1 MSSELIILMLLAAC
15 AHAAWNAVIK
25 GGTNKLYETGLNVL
39 GGATGVVFILPF
51 VPLPASEAWFFLFV
65 SVCIHIVYYL
75 CIAIAYKQSEMS
87 YAYTLM
93 RGSTP
98 LFTAFGLAVLGQSL
112 SDMGWLGVLCLCA
125 GVLALASQNLFN
137 RTFDKCSTLAALGNS
152 IVITGYTLIDGF
164 GVRSSGNAI
173 SYVCWLYFLNA
184 FPLNLIILYRH
195 HREYGH
201 YLIRRWKTGL
211 FGGLCSLAG
220 YGVALWAMTQA
231 PIQLV
236 AALREASVMFGMLLS
251 VFFLG
256 ERFTQHRLAA
266 VILVTAGTVIMRLA

>member
-51 VPLPASEAWFFLFV
+51 VPPPALETWFFLFI
-65 SVCIHIVYYL
+65 SVCIHIAYYL
-75 CIAIAYKQSEMS
+75 CIAIAYRQSEMS

-98 LFTAFGLAVLGQSL
+98 LFTAFVLSALGQGL
-112 SDMGWLGVLCLCA
+112 SDMGWIGVLCLCA
-125 GVLALASQNLFN
+125 GVLALASQNLLD
-137 RTFDKCSTLAALGNS
+137 RTFDKYSTLAALGNS
-152 IVITGYTLIDGF
+152 IVITGYTLVDGF
-164 GVRSSGNAI
+164 GVRSSGNAMG
-173 SYVCWLYFLNA
+173 YVCWLYFLNA
-184 FPLNLIILYRH
+184 FPLNLVILSGQ
-195 HREYGH
+195 HREYGQ
-201 YLIRRWKTGL
+201 YLIRRWKAGL

-220 YGVALWAMTQA
+220 YGVALWGMTQA

-236 AALREASVMFGMLLS
+236 AALRETSVIFGMLLS
-251 VFFLG
+251 VCFLG

-266 VILVTAGTVIMRLA
+266 VILVTSGTVIMRLA